1 MLLAHAGPGSGIEDL
16 MRQALECGPLV
27 RLELDEGELT
37 TFLDVLEGTGNSAQ
51 SEVTMNRLGR
61 AFERVNAGLVG
72 NADPGWH
79 MLRPAISRLDMS
91 HKQGQYLAFIH
102 AYMRVH
108 RRAPAESDIQAHFR
122 TTPPAVH
129 EMLKTLERKQFISR
143 TAGVA
148 RSTRIVLLS
157 HEIPELE

>member
-1 MLLAHAGPGSGIEDL
+1 MLVAHAGPGSGIDDL
-16 MRQALECGPLV
+16 MRLALESGPLV
-27 RLELDEGELT
+27 CLELDEGELA
-37 TFLDVLEGTGNSAQ
+37 TFLDVLKETGNSAQ
-51 SEVTMNRLGR
+51 NEVAMDRLGR

-72 NADPGWH
+72 SADPGWH

-91 HKQGQYLAFIH
+91 RKQGQHLAFV
-102 AYMRVH
+102 YTYTRVH
-108 RRAPAESDIQAHFR
+108 RRAPAESDIQAYFR

-148 RSTRIVLLS
+148 RSTRVLLPS